1 MIRDLDI
8 MRKLIAKHDDA
19 NRLIRLNDEL
29 CDHLLGSIVW
39 LCKYSERYSIPLPKK
54 EELYAISERTRF
66 LLNEISYAKQND
78 LDLLQTL
85 LTNYFLSSCV

>member
-19 NRLIRLNDEL
+19 NRLIRLND
-29 CDHLLGSIVW
+29 DHLLGSLVW